1 MKQLLIR
8 TITGAIFVALMIW
21 ATLSAKMVLFNVFLI
36 FTCIALY
43 EYVKMLN
50 AKDINISW
58 AFYIVALA
66 LYFFIAYDPLFNYVG
81 EIGILVIVLA
91 SSMILMIVDLFR
103 NSYNA
108 FDVIAYE
115 VLGLLWIVLPMALIN
130 RIPVMFA
137 HGNVILLLYFII
149 IWMSDTFAY
158 CVGSLI
164 GKHKLFERVSP
175 KKTWEGSIGS
185 LILTMLIAFFIPKI
199 FPSVS
204 LTSWQMLS
212 MALIVFVSG
221 TIGDLMESLL
231 KRNFEVKDSGG
242 ILPGHGG
249 ILDRFDSTLLSIPCV
264 IIYLIIIL

>member
-1 MKQLLIR
+1 M
-8 TITGAIFVALMIW
+8 
-21 ATLSAKMVLFNVFLI
+21 
-36 FTCIALY
+36 
-43 EYVKMLN
+43 
-50 AKDINISW
+50 
-58 AFYIVALA
+58 
-66 LYFFIAYDPLFNYVG
+66 
-81 EIGILVIVLA
+81 
-91 SSMILMIVDLFR
+91 
-103 NSYNA
+103 
-108 FDVIAYE
+108 
-115 VLGLLWIVLPMALIN
+115 
-130 RIPVMFA
+130 MFA

-185 LILTMLIAFFIPKI
+185 LILTMLLAFFIPKI

-204 LTSWQMLS
+204 LTSVQMLW

-231 KRNFEVKDSGG
+231 KRQFEVKDSGG

>member
-8 TITGAIFVALMIW
+8 TITGAVFVALMIW

-36 FTCIALY
+36 FTCIALF

-58 AFYIVALA
+58 AFYIVALV

-81 EIGILVIVLA
+81 EIGILVILLA
-91 SSMILMIVDLFR
+91 LSMILMTVDLFR

-130 RIPVMFA
+130 RIPMMFA

-185 LILTMLIAFFIPKI
+185 LILTMLLAFFIPKI

-204 LTSWQMLS
+204 LTSVQMLW

-231 KRNFEVKDSGG
+231 PTGG
-242 ILPGHGG
+242 
-249 ILDRFDSTLLSIPCV
+249 R
-264 IIYLIIIL
+264 